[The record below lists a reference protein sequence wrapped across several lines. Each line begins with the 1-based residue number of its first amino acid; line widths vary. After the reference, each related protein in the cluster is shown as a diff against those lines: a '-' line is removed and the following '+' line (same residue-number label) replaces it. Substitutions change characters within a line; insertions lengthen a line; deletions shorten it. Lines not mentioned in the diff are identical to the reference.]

1 MKSILHIGNIAGQ
14 PQLLSKF
21 QRKMGFKSD
30 VFSFTRHPFG
40 YEGNFYYPPKMPFP
54 LKSVEQMFNLMKIV
68 NRYDILHFHFSSI
81 LPCGIDVLIWKM
93 LRKKVIMHH
102 RGSDIR
108 YTGEKWM
115 YSKFADK
122 ILVSTPDL
130 LEWSPCAVWIPNPVD
145 LEKYIYIGVKETGTI
160 NIVHAPSNRAKK
172 GTEYVVKS
180 VEKIKNEGYNV
191 NLMLV
196 EDIPYNNVIE
206 YYKQADIVVDQ
217 LLLGWYGNVTIECMA
232 LGKPVCVY
240 IKEDVVSHLPFMPV
254 LNTSPESLVENLK
267 ILIEDKELREELGKK
282 GRKYVEKVHDPI
294 KVTRKVIELYEV

>member
-1 MKSILHIGNIAGQ
+1 
-14 PQLLSKF
+14 
-21 QRKMGFKSD
+21 MGFKSD
-30 VFSFTRHPFG
+30 VLSLDQHPFG
-40 YEGNFYYPPKMPFP
+40 YKSDFLIQTKMPYP
-54 LKSVEQMFNLMKIV
+54 ISKIEKALFILRV
-68 NRYDILHFHFSSI
+68 TNKYDILHFHFNSF
-81 LPCGIDVLIWKM
+81 LPFGLDFPIWKM

-108 YTGEKWM
+108 YKGEKWM

-130 LEWSPCAVWIPNPVD
+130 LEWSPGAVWIPNPVD
-145 LEKYIYIGVKETGTI
+145 LEKYPYIGVKETEKI

-172 GTEYVVKS
+172 GTEYVIKA
-180 VEKIKNEGYNV
+180 VEKLKNEGYNV

-196 EDIPYNNVIE
+196 ENIPHNKVIE

-240 IKEDVVSHLPFMPV
+240 IKEDLESHLPFMPV

-267 ILIEDKELREELGKK
+267 MLIEDKELRKEIGKK
-282 GRKYVEKVHDPI
+282 GRKYIEKVHDPI